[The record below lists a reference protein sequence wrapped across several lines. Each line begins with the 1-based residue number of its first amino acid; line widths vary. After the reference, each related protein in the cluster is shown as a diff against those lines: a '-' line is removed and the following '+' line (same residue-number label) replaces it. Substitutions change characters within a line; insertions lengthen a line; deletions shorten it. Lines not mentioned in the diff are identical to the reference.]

1 MKKKFIVFALTLC
14 MTASLALSGCQKKYV
29 TLGDYKGLK
38 LEKVIP
44 EVTDDEVQGEI
55 DTALEDNATSTE
67 ITDRAAKEGDTV
79 TMDFEGKIN
88 GTPFEGGTA
97 EDYDL
102 ELGSGEFIE
111 GFEEQLIGVKKDDKK
126 DVTVTFPE
134 DYGDDNLNGK
144 EAVFSVTVKS
154 IKQITPAT
162 YNDEFVSSISDYK
175 NTADYEENLKNE
187 LLASKEEDSEY
198 TLKDDAINAVIEGST
213 FNGYP
218 DELYEKCK
226 KQVDESNAYYAELF
240 GVTIE
245 DLAGSEEDIK
255 QTVIS
260 TVNEQLAIEAIAEKE
275 KISVTD
281 EEYKSYVNDNLEYY
295 EVSSVEEFE
304 QNNDKD
310 SVMSELLK
318 DKVCQFLVDNAQ
330 VTEVTEDEKYSDDGE
345 GDEFGDETEPPM
357 DDAETDDSE
366 ADDSEAPQSESDTA
380 A

>member
-14 MTASLALSGCQKKYV
+14 MTATLALSGCQKKYV

-38 LEKVIP
+38 LEKVVP

-67 ITDRAAKEGDTV
+67 ITGRAAKEGDTV
-79 TMDFEGKIN
+79 TMDFEGKVN
-88 GTPFEGGTA
+88 GTAFDGGTA
-97 EDYDL
+97 TDYDL

-111 GFEEQLIGVKKDDKK
+111 GFEEQLVGVKKDEKK

-144 EAVFSVTVKS
+144 EAVFSVTVKA
-154 IKQITPAT
+154 IKEIIPAT
-162 YNDEFVSSISDYK
+162 YNDEFVSSISDFK
-175 NTADYEENLKNE
+175 TTADYEENLKNE

-198 TLKDDAINAVIEGST
+198 TLKDDAINTVIANST

-218 DELYEKCK
+218 DDLYEKCK

-295 EVSSVEEFE
+295 EVTSVEEFE
-304 QNNDKD
+304 KNNDKD

-330 VTEVTEDEKYSDDGE
+330 VTEVTEDEKYSEDGE

-357 DDAETDDSE
+357 DDTEALESETE
-366 ADDSEAPQSESDTA
+366 TA